1 MPDNQVTLAHT
12 VASVDNTDTVVVA
25 AAPNRKYLK
34 IQNTHATVSV
44 WILVV
49 DDPATEPAV
58 ANTGIKILAGESYE
72 MTRAANNV
80 DPRAINGIGSAAGPA
95 AVLVTQAV

>member
-44 WILVV
+44 WIVIGGAGVV
-49 DDPATEPAV
+49 
-58 ANTGIKILAGESYE
+58 NTGIKILAGDSYE
-72 MTRAANNV
+72 MTRAANNI
-80 DPRAINGIGSAAGPA
+80 DPGAINGIGSAAGPA
-95 AVLVTQAV
+95 IVLVTQAT

>member
-12 VASVDNTDTVVVA
+12 VASVDNSDTVVVA
-25 AAPNRKYLK
+25 AAPTRKYLK
-34 IQNTHATVSV
+34 IQNTHPTVSV
-44 WILVV
+44 WILVAAAPV
-49 DDPATEPAV
+49 GV

-72 MTRAANNV
+72 MTRAKNNI

-95 AVLVTQAV
+95 IVLVTQAV

>member
-1 MPDNQVTLAHT
+1 MPDNQVTLVHT

-44 WILVV
+44 WLIVGGGAGVV
-49 DDPATEPAV
+49 
-58 ANTGIKILAGESYE
+58 NTGIKILAGESYE
-72 MTRAANNV
+72 MTRAANNI
-80 DPRAINGIGSAAGPA
+80 DPGAVNGIGSAAGPA

>member
-12 VASVDNTDTVVVA
+12 AVDVDDSDTAIIA
-25 AAPNRKYLK
+25 AAPDRKYLK

-44 WILVV
+44 WIVV
-49 DDPATEPAV
+49 AASPAAV
-58 ANTGIKILAGESYE
+58 ADTGIKILPRDSYE

-80 DPRAINGIGSAAGPA
+80 DARAVNGIGSAAGPA
-95 AVLVTQAV
+95 VVLVTQAV

>member
-12 VASVDNTDTVVVA
+12 VASVDNSDTVVVA
-25 AAPNRKYLK
+25 AAAGRKYLK

-44 WILVV
+44 WILVGAA
-49 DDPATEPAV
+49 PTAV

-72 MTRAANNV
+72 MTQAANNI
-80 DPRAINGIGSAAGPA
+80 DPRAVNGIGSAVGPA
-95 AVLVTQAV
+95 VVLVTQAV